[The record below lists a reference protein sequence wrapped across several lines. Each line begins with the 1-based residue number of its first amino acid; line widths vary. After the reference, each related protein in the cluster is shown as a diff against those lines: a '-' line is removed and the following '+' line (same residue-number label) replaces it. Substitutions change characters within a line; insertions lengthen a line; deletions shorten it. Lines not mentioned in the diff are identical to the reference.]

1 MPKDPICGMT
11 GLLERHGQWFCSERC
26 ARVYVNRQNS
36 NAASTSHPQGWR
48 RLCDPWIW
56 VPLTGVC
63 FALLD
68 TLWPSAKD
76 VSTLYRHYLA
86 KVMAPF
92 LIGLVFAGA
101 LDHFIPKEYIGKLL
115 AGSQKRVILRATL
128 LGFLAST
135 CSHGC
140 LALAIELYRK
150 GASVPAVIS
159 FLLAS
164 PWANMALTLIILSFF
179 GLYGFLIIMGALLS
193 AWIIGLIFQRLAKKG
208 WIESNPHTLPVDP
221 SFSIRKDLAR
231 RFQNRRWDSREWME
245 DLAGIHRGMVPL
257 GRMVLG
263 WVQFGLILGVVLGT
277 TVPHHVFTQ
286 YFGASISGLA
296 MTLLA
301 ATVIEVCSEGSA
313 PLAFELFRQTGA
325 LGNAY
330 VFLMAGV
337 VTDFTELAAL
347 WSNIG
352 RKTVFWLLITAL
364 PLTVVVGWAMNSLP

>member
-11 GLLERHGQWFCSERC
+11 GLFERNGQWFCSEHC
-26 ARVYVNRQNS
+26 AQVYADHQKAD
-36 NAASTSHPQGWR
+36 AAHTSRPQGWR
-48 RLCDPWIW
+48 RLRDPWIW

-63 FALLD
+63 LALLD
-68 TLWPSAKD
+68 RLWPFAKD
-76 VSTLYRHYLA
+76 VSALYRYYLV

-92 LIGLVFAGA
+92 LVGLVFAGA
-101 LDHFIPKEYIGKLL
+101 LDHFVPKEYIVKLL
-115 AGSQKRVILRATL
+115 AGTRKRVILRSTL

-164 PWANMALTLIILSFF
+164 PWANMALTLIILTFF
-179 GLYGFLIIMGALLS
+179 GLYGLLIIMGALLT
-193 AWIIGLIFQRLAKKG
+193 AWITGLIFQRLAKKG
-208 WIESNPHTLPVDP
+208 WIEDNPHTLPVDP
-221 SFSIRKDLAR
+221 SFSIREDLAR
-231 RFQNRRWDSREWME
+231 RFRGRRWDYQQWMK
-245 DLAGIHRGMVPL
+245 DLTGIRHGIVPL
-257 GRMVLG
+257 GRMVMG
-263 WVQFGLILGVVLGT
+263 WVQFGLILGVILGT
-277 TVPHHVFTQ
+277 TVPHHIFTQ
-286 YFGASISGLA
+286 FFGASIGGIA

-337 VTDFTELAAL
+337 VTDYTELAAL
-347 WSNIG
+347 WSNVG
-352 RKTVFWLLITAL
+352 RRTVFWLLVTAL
-364 PLTVVVGWAMNSLP
+364 PLAIVAGLAMNYLP